1 MSLDPINN
9 RAYVPFSKQQSFCI
23 VESTSGKL
31 FPGVRVENVSFPL
44 TISAIQAACCNCLS
58 EGEKPQTLYLAEKPY
73 DQLEFWKTEFDL
85 NVESIS
91 NDIVKRLE
99 DQSKKAPEK
108 ELLRLKELLEHAVPI
123 HSEFPVSA
131 LLYTVNGVF
140 EGVNIEVSDWA
151 MGLCAERVAI
161 SKALANGYN
170 SFSSLAVHTRYGE
183 VSSPCGA
190 CRQVIVEHLPL
201 LKIRMHHSDDT
212 LTEFFTND
220 LLPFSFTSNN
230 LQK

>member
-1 MSLDPINN
+1 MSLDPIHN
-9 RAYVPFSKQQSFCI
+9 RAYVPFSKQPSFCI
-23 VESTSGKL
+23 VESANGKL

-58 EGEKPQTLYLAEKPY
+58 EGEKPVTLYLADKQY
-73 DQLEFWKTEFDL
+73 DQLEFWKAEFNL
-85 NVESIS
+85 KVKSIT
-91 NDIVKRLE
+91 DGILGKLT
-99 DQSKKAPEK
+99 DQTKKAPEN
-108 ELLRLKELLEHAVPI
+108 ELNRLKELLNQAVTI

-131 LLYTVNGVF
+131 LLYTDDGVF
-140 EGVNIEVSDWA
+140 EGVNIEVSDWS

-201 LKIRMHHSDDT
+201 LKIRMHHSDNT